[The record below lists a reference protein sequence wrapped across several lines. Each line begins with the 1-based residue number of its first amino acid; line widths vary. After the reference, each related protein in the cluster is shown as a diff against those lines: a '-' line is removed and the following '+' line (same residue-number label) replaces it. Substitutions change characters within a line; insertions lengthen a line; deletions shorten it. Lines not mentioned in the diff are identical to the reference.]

1 MMDRAAGTGPAAA
14 SQEMSMALIEHETE
28 ETLRREEAAARLRA
42 LADEL
47 SRQNEVS
54 FLREGTR
61 YTVKV
66 PDEVTFSLEIEVG
79 EEGSEIEVEL
89 KW

>member
-1 MMDRAAGTGPAAA
+1 MN
-14 SQEMSMALIEHETE
+14 LIEHSSE
-28 ETLRREEAAARLRA
+28 ERLGREAAAQRLRD

-54 FLREGTR
+54 FVQEGVR
-61 YTVKV
+61 HTVDV
-66 PDEVTFSLEIEVG
+66 PNEVTYTLEIEVG
-79 EEGSEIEVEL
+79 DEGSEIEIEL

>member
-1 MMDRAAGTGPAAA
+1 MELEHT
-14 SQEMSMALIEHETE
+14 IEQR
-28 ETLRREEAAARLRA
+28 LGREEAAKRLHA

-54 FLREGTR
+54 FIRGDQR
-61 YTVKV
+61 FTVAV
-66 PDEVTFSLEIEVG
+66 PAEVTFSLEVEVG
-79 EEGSEIEVEL
+79 GDESEIEVEL

>member
-1 MMDRAAGTGPAAA
+1 
-14 SQEMSMALIEHETE
+14 MSLIEHSSE
-28 ETLRREEAAARLRA
+28 ERLGREAAAQRLRD

-54 FLREGTR
+54 FVQEGVR
-61 YTVKV
+61 HTVEV
-66 PDEVTFSLEIEVG
+66 PREVTYSLEIEVG
-79 EEGSEIEVEL
+79 EEGSEIEIEL

>member
-1 MMDRAAGTGPAAA
+1 
-14 SQEMSMALIEHETE
+14 MSLIEHSSE
-28 ETLRREEAAARLRA
+28 ERLGREAAAQRLRD

-54 FLREGTR
+54 FVHEGVR
-61 YTVKV
+61 HTVSV
-66 PDEVTFSLEIEVG
+66 PKEVTYSLEIEVG
-79 EEGSEIEVEL
+79 DDGSEIEIEL

>member
-1 MMDRAAGTGPAAA
+1 MT
-14 SQEMSMALIEHETE
+14 LIEHSSE
-28 ETLRREEAAARLRA
+28 ERLGREAAAQRLRE

-54 FLREGTR
+54 FVQEGVR
-61 YTVKV
+61 HTVAV
-66 PDEVTFSLEIEVG
+66 PKEVTYSLEIEVG
-79 EEGSEIEVEL
+79 DDGSEIEIEL

>member
-1 MMDRAAGTGPAAA
+1 MHGSFVPTGGDVN
-14 SQEMSMALIEHETE
+14 LIEHNSE
-28 ETLRREEAAARLRA
+28 ERLSREAAAQRLRD

-54 FLREGTR
+54 FVQEGVR
-61 YTVKV
+61 HTVAV
-66 PDEVTFSLEIEVG
+66 PKEVTYSLEIEVD
-79 EEGSEIEVEL
+79 EEGSEIEIEL

>member
-1 MMDRAAGTGPAAA
+1 MN
-14 SQEMSMALIEHETE
+14 LIEHSSE
-28 ETLRREEAAARLRA
+28 ERLGREAAAQRLRE

-54 FLREGTR
+54 FVQEGVR
-61 YTVKV
+61 HTVDV
-66 PDEVTFSLEIEVG
+66 PGEVTYSLEIEVG
-79 EEGSEIEVEL
+79 DDGSEIEIEL